1 MSEMTLTID
10 AALARKVAVA
20 YARLGG
26 LQTGA
31 APALDDLLDRELARL
46 RTRDAGRTAGQ
57 IERLAPARRLYR
69 AIGLDP
75 TRHRPSPEALLRRL
89 LRGDPFPRI
98 HPAVDLAN
106 LWACEHGLPV
116 GLYDAGR
123 IAGER
128 ITLRLGLPGETYDG
142 IRRPEIHLEG
152 RLVLAD
158 RDGPFGNPTADSRRT
173 AVGPATRD
181 VLAVLFA
188 PADYPRDRLFFWL
201 GWLEEKART
210 LLGAGEARLGLA
222 EEDDGSGPA
231 C

>member
-1 MSEMTLTID
+1 MVLVID
-10 AALARKVAVA
+10 ARLVSRVAAV
-20 YARLGG
+20 YARLCG
-26 LQTGA
+26 LRKGA
-31 APALDDLLDRELARL
+31 SPELDELLDREVAHL
-46 RTRDAGRTAGQ
+46 RARDAGRTAGQ

-89 LRGDPFPRI
+89 LRGDPFPRV

-123 IAGER
+123 IAGEH
-128 ITLRLGLPGETYDG
+128 ITLRLGLPGEKYAG

-158 RDGPFGNPTADSRRT
+158 TDGPFGNPTADSRRT
-173 AVGPATRD
+173 AVGPETRD

-188 PADYPRDRLFFWL
+188 PADYPGDRLFSWL
-201 GWLEEKART
+201 GWLEERART
-210 LLGAGEARLGLA
+210 LLGAGETRLGRA
-222 EEDDGSGPA
+222 ADAGSGSA
-231 C
+231 R